1 MNLSDPEFPEKNAR
15 PSGLPV
21 TPADWVDQY
30 GNDLYRYALSRVG
43 KPEVA
48 EDIVQD
54 TLLAVSKSVARFHR
68 RSSEK
73 TWLLSISKRK
83 IADHFR
89 DQFHEEKFRDEEIRC

>member
-1 MNLSDPEFPEKNAR
+1 MNLSDPEFPEKNA
-15 PSGLPV
+15 PPFGLPV

-43 KPEVA
+43 QPEVA